1 MKMKDGCFAMLFVA
15 VAMACSSYAVAQA
28 AKHEPDFTLTIST
41 DDQTVVSQKDME
53 VSVNVEEGNISN
65 HPINAGRPNEPGTW
79 YKMIVLRDGSPAP
92 MTERYRKLV
101 TPEKEDPN
109 VPETADGALWT
120 IKPGQ
125 TQMFEV
131 PLAAFFDL
139 SAPGEYKITF
149 SRGTDPGQPDSV
161 DVESNTITV
170 TILPP
175 GSTQPAQG

>member
-101 TPEKEDPN
+101 TPEKE
-109 VPETADGALWT
+109 A
-120 IKPGQ
+120 
-125 TQMFEV
+125 FEARRAEC
-131 PLAAFFDL
+131 LC
-139 SAPGEYKITF
+139 S
-149 SRGTDPGQPDSV
+149 
-161 DVESNTITV
+161 
-170 TILPP
+170 
-175 GSTQPAQG
+175 GSTGRRLRCRGGPWLGKFGSGSFHRRPRW